1 MDFSK
6 FCNKYM
12 INGTLKMDS
21 IHIGSGKP
29 EGEADAPTIRYNNG
43 MAYIPGSSFRGH
55 LRSKLEGITELG
67 LTISGREIDE
77 LDIMGI
83 FGYTNLS
90 KEDQE
95 RLDKRIGVKSS
106 SMAGKIHIA
115 DLKIIENKKDKMRD
129 GIAIDRNTGTTKN
142 GAKFD
147 YSVLEDVKFN
157 LEISLE
163 NLEDYELD
171 LINIGL
177 NMIKNDL
184 FGGKTSRGIGKS
196 ELIIDK
202 VKYVENKDELKDYLF
217 KGIMKEGTQEILNK
231 NKITL

>member
-12 INGTLKMDS
+12 ISGSLKMES
-21 IHIGSGKP
+21 IHIGSGKA

-43 MAYIPGSSFRGH
+43 LAYIPGSSFRGH
-55 LRSKLEGITELG
+55 LRAKLEGVTELG
-67 LTISGREIDE
+67 LMVDGRDIDR

-90 KEDQE
+90 KDNQE
-95 RLDKRIGVKSS
+95 ELYDRIGVKSS
-106 SMAGKIHIA
+106 SMAGKIHIS
-115 DLKIIENKKDKMRD
+115 DLKIVENKKDRKRD

-147 YSVLEDVKFN
+147 YNVLEDVEFN

-171 LINIGL
+171 LVNIGL
-177 NMIKNDL
+177 NMIKNDI
-184 FGGKTSRGIGKS
+184 FGGKTSRGIGRS
-196 ELIIDK
+196 ELEINE
-202 VKYVENKDELKDYLF
+202 VKYVEKENLKDYLF
-217 KGIMKEGTQEILNK
+217 KGKMKTGTQEILEK